1 MACPLKHSVLVNTSH
16 VYIHCVFILS
26 ACVPLEPDA
35 VQGIEVTKN
44 TSTSVEVNWMASVA
58 PTDFGNTINGYEIEL
73 FIVDVAQNTSNRT
86 ETVDNV
92 ISALVEMLCELE
104 FCGTCLCVNS
114 LHLCYGLKPIPV
126 FLSTTLV
133 CCNISCVFDSHLS
146 HLQSAL
152 TGPGVPYFV
161 EVAVNESQRGIGMP
175 GRSDEFFSEE
185 LGMCGADPLIECV
198 RGHPRGVCVKESLVW
213 SVWRDP
219 RSECEVD
226 PWQRP
231 GRALPLC

>member
-86 ETVDNV
+86 ESVDNV

-104 FCGTCLCVNS
+104 FCGTCHCVNS
-114 LHLCYGLKPIPV
+114 LHVRYQW
-126 FLSTTLV
+126 SQTY
-133 CCNISCVFDSHLS
+133 SCVLVYHTSVLQHLLCVLLIPPLSPPICTDS
-146 HLQSAL
+146 
-152 TGPGVPYFV
+152 FWC
-161 EVAVNESQRGIGMP
+161 AV
-175 GRSDEFFSEE
+175 F
-185 LGMCGADPLIECV
+185 CGGC
-198 RGHPRGVCVKESLVW
+198 
-213 SVWRDP
+213 
-219 RSECEVD
+219 CE
-226 PWQRP
+226 
-231 GRALPLC
+231 